1 MAPPH
6 EKPSY
11 SAVKYNLISDYGCQC
26 QSNRKKS
33 NMTEHELTCISRSN
47 NRLPDNAY
55 FSYGGIEIIE
65 FHIYKNNVPSI
76 ETVTGRRITLSEIDT
91 KVISLQFDD

>member
-1 MAPPH
+1 
-6 EKPSY
+6 
-11 SAVKYNLISDYGCQC
+11 
-26 QSNRKKS
+26 
-33 NMTEHELTCISRSN
+33 MTEHELSCIGKSS
-47 NRLPDNAY
+47 NRLPDTAY

-76 ETVTGRRITLSEIDT
+76 ETVTGRRISLSEIDK